1 MEETLTTSDQQQ
13 DKEIEERLPRDLG
26 SKLLGSA
33 MKGNS
38 VAAAI
43 MKKYGYKE
51 GQGLGRQEQGISTAL
66 SVEKTGQRQ
75 GKIINQHLEKQKT
88 AAGIEDVPPEMLEPV
103 REQVDSNITELMR
116 NPTKVVLLMNMVGPG
131 EVDDEL
137 QPETAEE
144 CSKYGEVAK
153 VIIYEV
159 WCPSGCWIGGLVIQ
173 C

>member
-1 MEETLTTSDQQQ
+1 ML
-13 DKEIEERLPRDLG
+13 
-26 SKLLGSA
+26 
-33 MKGNS
+33 
-38 VAAAI
+38 V
-43 MKKYGYKE
+43 
-51 GQGLGRQEQGISTAL
+51 GLGRQEQGISTAL